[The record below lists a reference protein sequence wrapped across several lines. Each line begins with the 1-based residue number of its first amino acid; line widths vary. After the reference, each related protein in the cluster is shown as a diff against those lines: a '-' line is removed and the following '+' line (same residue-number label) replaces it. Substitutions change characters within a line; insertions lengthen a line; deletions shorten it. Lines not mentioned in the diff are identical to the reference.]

1 MASDIVLAEAGS
13 AVSEHAN
20 GMPQLDFSTY
30 PNQWFWLIIMLISLY
45 LILSRIALPRIAS
58 VLGERQGAISHDI
71 EQAEE
76 LKQKALEAE
85 EVYTKALAEARA
97 EAGRIV
103 AEAKAEI
110 QRDLD
115 VAIAQA
121 DAEISA
127 KSAESE
133 AAIGEIR
140 KGALKAVEAVAKET
154 AGEIVNMILPGSG
167 DAKAVNAAVAAK
179 LKG

>member
-1 MASDIVLAEAGS
+1 MASDILLEKVGG
-13 AVSEHAN
+13 AVSEHAD

-30 PNQWFWLIIMLISLY
+30 PNQWFWLIVMLISLY

-71 EQAEE
+71 EQAEA
-76 LKQKALEAE
+76 LKQKAVEAE
-85 EVYTKALAEARA
+85 AIYTKALAEARA

-110 QRDLD
+110 QQDLD
-115 VAIAQA
+115 VAIAKA
-121 DAEISA
+121 DAEIAA
-127 KSAESE
+127 KTSESE
-133 AAIGEIR
+133 VAIAEIR
-140 KGALKAVEAVAKET
+140 KGALKAVETVAKET

-179 LKG
+179 QKG